1 VAAAIGY
8 ACSSTSASLAY
19 HGGSNPLTVA
29 AFRFVVPTIA
39 LIIWLRASRT
49 SLLLSAR
56 DGWIALALGVITA
69 LYTLSWLSSLHEIP
83 LAVAVLVFYLFPL
96 LAAVI
101 LVVCGWEKFSWQSAV
116 AILIAFGGLALALD
130 PRGHDLN
137 FEGLLL
143 AFGGALG
150 LALVITISSRVFRSG
165 DARPLT
171 LYMAGFAAI
180 LLLALCAVRGQFVF
194 PVTTLGWIGFVG
206 AAVSYG
212 FAMIAFYIAMSMV
225 GPVRASLLSYTEPV
239 ISAGLGVV
247 VLGEPLSAIQVAG
260 IALVVVALV
269 GATLVRSRGAAA

>member
-8 ACSSTSASLAY
+8 ACASTSASLAY

-39 LIIWLRASRT
+39 LLVWLRASRT

-56 DGWIALALGVITA
+56 NGWIALALGVITA

-96 LAAVI
+96 LATVI
-101 LVVCGWEKFSWQSAV
+101 LVVCGWEKFSWQIAV

-137 FEGLLL
+137 IEGLLL

-165 DARPLT
+165 DSRPLT
-171 LYMAGFAAI
+171 LYMAAFAAT

-194 PVTTLGWIGFVG
+194 PATTLGWVGFVG

-212 FAMIAFYIAMSMV
+212 FAMIAFFIAMSIV
-225 GPVRASLLSYTEPV
+225 GPVRASLLAYTEPV

-247 VLGEPLSAIQVAG
+247 VLGEPLSAVQVAG
-260 IALVVVALV
+260 IALMVVALI
-269 GATLVRSRGAAA
+269 GATLMRSRGAAA

>member
-1 VAAAIGY
+1 MAAAIGY

-116 AILIAFGGLALALD
+116 AIFIAFGGLALALD

-150 LALVITISSRVFRSG
+150 LALVITISSRVFRFG